1 MKVFRNVMI
10 GLVCLI
16 LVTIL
21 VLFIAYKRNL
31 KAVDSND
38 TTIVQV
44 EIPVGSNAN
53 SIGKILK
60 EKDLIR
66 SSTFFNIYVKLF
78 KPGEMKAGIHEF
90 SRSMTFKEIIDELL
104 KTPTYNPDEIEIKFK
119 EGISMRKVAE
129 VIADATNNSY
139 ESVIE
144 KSNDIE
150 YIDKLIKKYWFITDE
165 IKNDDLKYKLEGY
178 IFPNTYRFKNKD
190 VTVEEIFN
198 KMIDE
203 MGKVLE
209 PYKEDME
216 KSNLSIHQ
224 LITLASVIEKEA
236 VDCNQNSCKDKD
248 EYRVNISRVFYNR
261 LSSNMSLGSDVTTY
275 YALEIDNALK
285 YVEDNCNGVN
295 VNCINYGVQSPYNT
309 RLGDGSMNGKL
320 PVGPIATISK
330 GSLKAAIY
338 PSDVNYVYFV
348 ANIQTKEMFFYENYN
363 DFLKKKNELSTVNK
377 GL

>member
-1 MKVFRNVMI
+1 MI
-10 GLVCLI
+10 GLVCLM
-16 LVTIL
+16 LVTII

-31 KAVDSND
+31 RAVDSSD
-38 TTIVQV
+38 TTIIEVD
-44 EIPVGSNAN
+44 IPKNSTAN
-53 SIGKILK
+53 DIGKILK

-78 KPGEMKAGIHEF
+78 KPGEFKAGRHEF
-90 SRSMTFKEIIDELL
+90 SRSMEFKEIIDELL
-104 KTPTYNPDEIEIKFK
+104 VTPTYNPDEIELKFK
-119 EGISMRKVAE
+119 EGITMRKIAE
-129 VIADATNNSY
+129 VIAASTNNSY

-150 YIDKLIKKYWFITDE
+150 YIDKLIEKYWFITDA
-165 IKNDDLKYKLEGY
+165 IKNNDIKYKLEGY
-178 IFPNTYRFKNKD
+178 LFPNTYRFRNKD

-198 KMIDE
+198 KMLDE

-209 PYKEDME
+209 PYKEDIS
-216 KSNLSIHQ
+216 KSNLSIHE

-236 VDCNQNSCKDKD
+236 VDCKGNCNDQGVDY
-248 EYRVNISRVFYNR
+248 YRNNISRVFYNR
-261 LSSNMSLGSDVTTY
+261 LKSNMSLGSDVTTY

-320 PVGPIATISK
+320 PVGPIATVSK
-330 GSLKAAIY
+330 GSIVASIY
-338 PSDVNYVYFV
+338 PSEVNYVYFV

-363 DFLKKKNELSTVNK
+363 DFLKKKNELASVNK

>member
-1 MKVFRNVMI
+1 MKIFRNVMI

-16 LVTIL
+16 LVTII
-21 VLFIAYKRNL
+21 VLFIAYNRNL
-31 KAVDSND
+31 KAVDSSD
-38 TTIVQV
+38 TTIIEVD
-44 EIPVGSNAN
+44 IPKGSTQQ
-53 SIGKILK
+53 IGKVLK
-60 EKDLIR
+60 ENDLIR

-78 KPGEMKAGIHEF
+78 KPDEFKAGRHKF
-90 SRSMTFKEIIDELL
+90 SRSMTFKEIIKELQE
-104 KTPTYNPDEIEIKFK
+104 TPTYNPDEIEIKFK
-119 EGISMRKVAE
+119 EGITMRKVAE
-129 VIADATNNSY
+129 VIAESTNNSY

-144 KSNDIE
+144 KANDVE
-150 YIDKLIKKYWFITDE
+150 YIDKLIDKYWFITDAV
-165 IKNDDLKYKLEGY
+165 KNDELIYKLEGY
-178 IFPNTYRFKNKD
+178 LFPNTYRFTNKD

-198 KMIDE
+198 KMINE
-203 MGKVLE
+203 MGKILE
-209 PYKEDME
+209 PYKEDIE
-216 KSNLSIHQ
+216 KSNLSIHE

-275 YALEIDNALK
+275 YALEIDNALQ

-295 VNCINYGVQSPYNT
+295 VNCIDYGVQSPYNT

-320 PVGPIATISK
+320 PVGPISTISK
-330 GSLKAAIY
+330 GSLKASIY

-348 ANIQTKEMFFYENYN
+348 SNIQTKEMFFYENYN
-363 DFLKKKNELSTVNK
+363 DFLKKKNELSAVNK

>member
-1 MKVFRNVMI
+1 MKIFRNVMI

-16 LVTIL
+16 LVTII
-21 VLFIAYKRNL
+21 VLFIAYNRNL
-31 KAVDSND
+31 KAVDSSD
-38 TTIVQV
+38 TTIIEVD
-44 EIPVGSNAN
+44 IPKGSTQQ
-53 SIGKILK
+53 IGKVLK
-60 EKDLIR
+60 ENDLIR

-78 KPGEMKAGIHEF
+78 KPDEFKAGRHKF
-90 SRSMTFKEIIDELL
+90 SRSMTFKEIIKELQE
-104 KTPTYNPDEIEIKFK
+104 TPTYNPDEIEIKFK
-119 EGISMRKVAE
+119 EGITMRKVAE
-129 VIADATNNSY
+129 VIAESTNNSY

-144 KSNDIE
+144 KANDVE
-150 YIDKLIKKYWFITDE
+150 YIDKLIDKYWFITDAV
-165 IKNDDLKYKLEGY
+165 KNDELIYKLEGY
-178 IFPNTYRFKNKD
+178 LFPNTYRFTNKD

-198 KMIDE
+198 KMINE
-203 MGKVLE
+203 MGKILE
-209 PYKEDME
+209 PYKEDIE
-216 KSNLSIHQ
+216 KSNLSIHE

-363 DFLKKKNELSTVNK
+363 DFLKKKNELSAVNK